1 MDNDIKGLN
10 FNYVFSIH
18 EKPIRD
24 YILRMVREKSAAD
37 DLTQEVFLKVHNN
50 LASFQNKSK
59 LSTWIYRIA
68 TNVCLDYFRSSSY
81 KKGERTQTLES
92 DISHED
98 SRVNESRGNLSVE
111 EHVIKVEMGGCVRE
125 HVDGLPE
132 DYRTVIIL
140 HDLQALK
147 NREIAEILSCSLDT
161 VKIRLHR
168 ARKKLKAILESNC
181 DFDRDDSNVL
191 GCDRKA
197 E

>member
-1 MDNDIKGLN
+1 MKVQDFDE
-10 FNYVFSIH
+10 VFSH
-18 EKPIRD
+18 FEKPIRD
-24 YILRMVREKSAAD
+24 YVLRMIREKSAAD
-37 DLTQEVFLKVHNN
+37 DLAQEVFLKVHNN
-50 LASFQNKSK
+50 LASFQDKSK
-59 LSTWIYRIA
+59 LSTWIYKIA
-68 TNVCLDYFRSSSY
+68 TNVCLDYFRSASY
-81 KKGERTQTLES
+81 KKGERTQPLES
-92 DISHED
+92 EGSRED
-98 SRVNESRGNLSVE
+98 SQANEYQRNVSVE
-111 EHVIKVEMGGCVRE
+111 EHVIKEEMGDCVRE
-125 HVDGLPE
+125 YVDGLPE

-140 HDLQALK
+140 HDLQGLK

>member
-1 MDNDIKGLN
+1 MKVHDFDDI
-10 FNYVFSIH
+10 FSEY

-24 YILRMVREKSAAD
+24 YVLRMVREKSAAE
-37 DLTQEVFLKVHNN
+37 DLTQVVFLKVHNN
-50 LASFQNKSK
+50 LASFQDKSK
-59 LSTWIYRIA
+59 LSTWIYKIA
-68 TNVCLDYFRSSSY
+68 TNVCLDYFRSASY
-81 KKGERTQTLES
+81 KKGERTHTLES
-92 DISHED
+92 EVSRED
-98 SRVNESRGNLSVE
+98 SYNNEDQRDVSVE
-111 EHVIKVEMGGCVRE
+111 EHVIKEEMGDCVRE
-125 HVDGLPE
+125 YVDGLPE

-140 HDLQALK
+140 HDLQGIK

>member
-1 MDNDIKGLN
+1 MKVQDFDE
-10 FNYVFSIH
+10 VFSH
-18 EKPIRD
+18 FEKPIRD
-24 YILRMVREKSAAD
+24 YVLRMIREKSAAD
-37 DLTQEVFLKVHNN
+37 DLAQEVFLKVHNN
-50 LASFQNKSK
+50 LASFQDKSK
-59 LSTWIYRIA
+59 LSTWIYKIA
-68 TNVCLDYFRSSSY
+68 TNVCLDYFRSCSY

-92 DISHED
+92 EGSRED
-98 SRVNESRGNLSVE
+98 SQANEYQRNVSVE
-111 EHVIKVEMGGCVRE
+111 EHVIKEEMGDCVRE
-125 HVDGLPE
+125 YVDGLPE

-140 HDLQALK
+140 HDLQGLK

>member
-1 MDNDIKGLN
+1 MKVHDFDDI
-10 FNYVFSIH
+10 FSEY

-24 YILRMVREKSAAD
+24 YVLRMVREKSAAD
-37 DLTQEVFLKVHNN
+37 DLAQEVFLKVHNN
-50 LASFQNKSK
+50 LESFQDKSK
-59 LSTWIYRIA
+59 LSTWIYKIA

-92 DISHED
+92 EVSQGD
-98 SRVNESRGNLSVE
+98 SQANEYQRNLSLE
-111 EHVIKVEMGGCVRE
+111 EHVIKEEMGDCVRE
-125 HVDGLPE
+125 YVDGLPE

-140 HDLQALK
+140 HDLQGLK